1 MKIHFE
7 EINIDSTH
15 ILLKTDIKN
24 DIKPVIIEQR
34 RIIEEELLK
43 NQLFGRYEPSPIK
56 NNPKIL
62 RLMTTA
68 SQISDTGPMSS
79 VAGSIN
85 EVCLEYL
92 EKYDTKFTIIE
103 NGGDIALKTY
113 KKSFIALFAGNSP
126 YSESLAFKLKA
137 KKNGYGV
144 CTSSGTFGHSKSFG
158 ESDATIVFAKN
169 ASIADS
175 LATRIGNYANGE
187 DDESIVNN
195 AMEKAEDYREYFDG
209 VMIIKND
216 MLAKIGH
223 IPKIVKIEG
232 NNY

>member
-1 MKIHFE
+1 MKIRSE
-7 EINIDSTH
+7 EINIGSTH
-15 ILLKTDIKN
+15 ILLKSDVNK
-24 DIKPVIIEQR
+24 DIKPIIIEQR

-43 NQLFGRYEPSPIK
+43 NPLFGRYEPSQII
-56 NNPKIL
+56 NNPRIL
-62 RLMTTA
+62 RLMTQA

-92 EKYDTKFTIIE
+92 EKYDTKFSLIE

-113 KKSFIALFAGNSP
+113 KKSVIALYDGNSV

-158 ESDATIVFAKN
+158 ESDATIVFAEN
-169 ASIADS
+169 ASIADG
-175 LATRIGNYANGE
+175 LATRIGNCANGD

-195 AMEKAEDYREYFDG
+195 ALENAECYRDYFDG

-216 MLAKIGH
+216 IMAKVGH
-223 IPKIVKIEG
+223 IPEIVKIEK
-232 NNY
+232 

>member
-1 MKIHFE
+1 MKIRFE

-15 ILLKTDIKN
+15 ILLKTDVKN

-34 RIIEEELLK
+34 RIIEEELAR
-43 NQLFGRYEPSPIK
+43 NSLFGGYEPSHIID
-56 NNPKIL
+56 NPKIL

-68 SQISDTGPMSS
+68 SQVSDTGPMSS

-85 EVCLEYL
+85 ELCLEYL
-92 EKYDTKFTIIE
+92 EGYDTKFTMIE
-103 NGGDIALKTY
+103 NGGDIALKTC
-113 KKSFIALFAGNSP
+113 KKSVIALFAGKSP
-126 YSESLAFKLKA
+126 YSGSLGFKLKA
-137 KKNGYGV
+137 KKNGYGI

-158 ESDATIVFAKN
+158 ESDAVIVFAEN

-175 LATRIGNYANGE
+175 LATRIGNCANGE

-195 AMEKAEDYREYFDG
+195 ALEKADDYREYFDG

-216 MLAKIGH
+216 LLAKVGH
-223 IPKIVKIEG
+223 IPEIVKIEEE
-232 NNY
+232 

>member
-1 MKIHFE
+1 MKIRSE
-7 EINIDSTH
+7 EINIGSTH
-15 ILLKTDIKN
+15 ILLKSDVNK
-24 DIKPVIIEQR
+24 DIKPIIIEQR

-43 NQLFGRYEPSPIK
+43 NPLFGRYEPSQII
-56 NNPKIL
+56 NNPRIL
-62 RLMTTA
+62 RLMTQA

-92 EKYDTKFTIIE
+92 EKYDTKFSLIE

-113 KKSFIALFAGNSP
+113 KKSVIALYDGNSV

-158 ESDATIVFAKN
+158 ESDATIVFAEN
-169 ASIADS
+169 ASIADG
-175 LATRIGNYANGE
+175 LATRIGNCANGD

-195 AMEKAEDYREYFDG
+195 ALENAECYREYFDG

-216 MLAKIGH
+216 IMAKVGH
-223 IPKIVKIEG
+223 IPEIVKIEK
-232 NNY
+232 

>member
-1 MKIHFE
+1 
-7 EINIDSTH
+7 
-15 ILLKTDIKN
+15 
-24 DIKPVIIEQR
+24 
-34 RIIEEELLK
+34 
-43 NQLFGRYEPSPIK
+43 
-56 NNPKIL
+56 
-62 RLMTTA
+62 MTQA

-92 EKYDTKFTIIE
+92 EKYDTKFSLIE

-113 KKSFIALFAGNSP
+113 KKSVIALYDGNSV

-158 ESDATIVFAKN
+158 ESDATIVFAEN
-169 ASIADS
+169 ASIADG
-175 LATRIGNYANGE
+175 LATRIGNCANGD

-195 AMEKAEDYREYFDG
+195 ALENAECYREYFDG

-216 MLAKIGH
+216 IMAKVGH
-223 IPKIVKIEG
+223 IPEIVKIEK
-232 NNY
+232 

>member
-1 MKIHFE
+1 MKIRSE
-7 EINIDSTH
+7 EINIGSTH
-15 ILLKTDIKN
+15 ILLKSDVNK
-24 DIKPVIIEQR
+24 DIKPIIIEQR

-43 NQLFGRYEPSPIK
+43 NQLFGRYEPSPII
-56 NNPKIL
+56 NNPRIL
-62 RLMTTA
+62 RLMTQA

-92 EKYDTKFTIIE
+92 EKYDTKFSLIE

-113 KKSFIALFAGNSP
+113 KKSVIALYDGNSV

-158 ESDATIVFAKN
+158 ESDATIVFAEN
-169 ASIADS
+169 ASIADG
-175 LATRIGNYANGE
+175 LATRIGNCANGD

-195 AMEKAEDYREYFDG
+195 ALENAECYREYFDG

-216 MLAKIGH
+216 IMAKVGH
-223 IPKIVKIEG
+223 IPEIVKIEK
-232 NNY
+232 